1 MRGQHRRE
9 LRAFAQ
15 VKGHHPGEGR
25 GAEFADELDE
35 FEYTRIPIGPRFF
48 NGSSAESVGEV

>member
-1 MRGQHRRE
+1 VSGNANQCGSQHWWK

-15 VKGHHPGEGR
+15 VKGHYSSERR

-35 FEYTRIPIGPRFF
+35 FEYTRIPVSPRFV
-48 NGSSAESVGEV
+48 E